1 MTYVFDF
8 VVVGGGPAGEA
19 AAQTAA
25 ELGAEVGL
33 IERAPDPGGAA
44 VHTGTLPSKT
54 LRETAL
60 VLSAFRQRD
69 LYPGMSIPAAHHAA
83 LDQLR
88 RRKDNV
94 RSSEVSR
101 IRWELSHRDV
111 TILPGE
117 ARFDSPTSL
126 TVRMASGFNVEVKA
140 KKILIATGSY
150 PFRPDN
156 IPFEDP
162 DIDDSDSVLLLD
174 AMPTT
179 LTVLGAGVIGC
190 EYAAMF
196 AALGTQVDLV
206 EGRDFMLPFLDRE
219 ISERLRVALRHLGV
233 NLRLGRKYV
242 SVQREGDDIVTQLDD
257 GSVLRTHRLLY
268 AAGRQGRTQD
278 LGLDALAVK
287 RDKRGYLLVDENFRT
302 NIESIY
308 GAGDV
313 VGFPSLAS
321 TSIEQGR
328 EAAAHALTGQR
339 MGVPATLLP
348 YGIYTVPEVS
358 TVGETEESCRDKGI
372 EYCVG
377 RAFFRDNPRGK
388 IIGDS
393 EGMVKLIFRRD
404 ASMQLLGVHLIGER
418 ASELVHI
425 GLMALK
431 CNQSVR
437 VFEEVV
443 FNYPTLSECY
453 RRAARDGLARM
464 AATNAAS

>member
-8 VVVGGGPAGEA
+8 VVVGGGPAGET

-25 ELGAEVGL
+25 ELGANVAL
-33 IERAPDPGGAA
+33 IERAQDPGGAA

-69 LYPGMSIPAAHHAA
+69 LYPGLSIPAAREAA

-88 RRKDNV
+88 RRKDHV
-94 RSSEVSR
+94 RHSEVSR
-101 IRWELSHRDV
+101 IRWELAHRNI

-117 ARFDSPTSL
+117 ATIVGPNTL
-126 TVRMASGFNVEVKA
+126 TVQMGSGYSVSVEA

-174 AMPTT
+174 ALPET
-179 LTVLGAGVIGC
+179 LTIPGAGVIGC

-196 AALGTQVDLV
+196 AALGTKVHLI
-206 EGRDFMLPFLDRE
+206 EGRDFLLPFLDRE
-219 ISERLRVALRHLGV
+219 IAERLRVSMRHLGV
-233 NLRLGRKYV
+233 EIRLGRKYN
-242 SVQREGDDIVTQLDD
+242 SVRRDGSVIRTELDD
-257 GSVLRTHRLLY
+257 GTLLESQRLLFV
-268 AAGRQGRTQD
+268 AGRQGRTEALQLAP
-278 LGLDALAVK
+278 LGVK
-287 RDKRGYLLVDENFRT
+287 CDKRGYVLVDDYFRSSVPT
-302 NIESIY
+302 IY
-308 GAGDV
+308 AAGDV
-313 VGFPSLAS
+313 IGFPSLAS

-328 EAAAHALTGQR
+328 EAAMHAVKGER
-339 MGVPATLLP
+339 SVVPATLLP
-348 YGIYTVPEVS
+348 YGIYTIPEVS
-358 TVGETEESCRDKGI
+358 TVGETEESCGERGI
-372 EYCVG
+372 SYAVG
-377 RAFFRDNPRGK
+377 RAFYRDNPRGK
-388 IIGDS
+388 IVGDN
-393 EGMVKLIFRRD
+393 EGIVKLIFRRD
-404 ASMQLLGVHLIGER
+404 ATMELLGVHLIGER

-431 CNQSVR
+431 CKQSVR
-437 VFEEVV
+437 VFEELV

-453 RRAARDGLARM
+453 RRAARDGIERM
-464 AATNAAS
+464 RRDNR